1 MAGPDT
7 TGLLVECRDE
17 PGILHRIT
25 DVILR
30 HNANISYVAG
40 GARRET
46 VAELQLE
53 VSGAADQARLIADIA
68 AVSGVMHVGVV
79 PTFQM
84 IHGKRVIVI
93 GGGAEVGKGAQGAI
107 SEAGR
112 HNIRGGRSSVGTDP
126 LAGAEQLAD

>member
-25 DVILR
+25 DGIPR

-40 GARRET
+40 GSRRET

-53 VSGAADQARLIADIA
+53 VSGAADQPRLIADIEA
-68 AVSGVMHVGVV
+68 ESRVLHVGAP

-84 IHGKRVIVI
+84 LSGKRVVAI
-93 GGGAEVGKGAQGAI
+93 GGGRRVANV
-107 SEAGR
+107 S
-112 HNIRGGRSSVGTDP
+112 P
-126 LAGAEQLAD
+126 